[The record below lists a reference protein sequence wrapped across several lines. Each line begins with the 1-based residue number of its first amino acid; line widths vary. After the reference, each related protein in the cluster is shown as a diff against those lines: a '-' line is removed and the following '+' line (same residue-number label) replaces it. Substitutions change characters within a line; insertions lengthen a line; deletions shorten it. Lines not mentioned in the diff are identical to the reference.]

1 MTFKEIN
8 DKLTI
13 KTIISI
19 FFKSAGLQHLLGDG
33 EGSSAAV
40 GGDHSVQSN
49 IINKQKIR
57 FGKCRVQTFCQTVGA
72 NDLHCKY

>member
-8 DKLTI
+8 DKLTT
-13 KTIISI
+13 KTIISN
-19 FFKSAGLQHLLGDG
+19 FFKSAGLQHLLSDG

-72 NDLHCKY
+72 NDLRC

>member
-19 FFKSAGLQHLLGDG
+19 FFLSQRDFSIFSATARGPAPPLVVT
-33 EGSSAAV
+33 SSAIKYNQQTKDKV
-40 GGDHSVQSN
+40 WQMSRSDILSN
-49 IINKQKIR
+49 SWRQ
-57 FGKCRVQTFCQTVGA
+57 
-72 NDLHCKY
+72 

>member
-19 FFKSAGLQHLLGDG
+19 FFLSQQDFSIFSATARGPAPPLVVTIQCN
-33 EGSSAAV
+33 
-40 GGDHSVQSN
+40 Q
-49 IINKQKIR
+49 I
-57 FGKCRVQTFCQTVGA
+57 
-72 NDLHCKY
+72 